1 MANKTKAMLQIRKIL
16 QFLSDGYSERE
27 ISLQV
32 PAHRKTVHTYR
43 ERAQKS
49 GLSYEA
55 LLALSDPEL
64 GDRIVMEKDDPP
76 VNSRAAY
83 VKSQSEYYRGEL
95 TRTGVTLYQL
105 WREYLDNNPDGY
117 GYSWFCEQYSHNVKT
132 PVPAYHT
139 EKEPGKTIEVD
150 FAGKSLSYVDV
161 ITGEVISCPTLVCA
175 LVRSNLTY
183 VEPLESARLEHL
195 IPALNRML
203 MYFGGVPREVTTDN
217 LKQMVNRADRYEPT
231 FSEVADAWGVHNRL
245 FMKAT
250 RPGKPKDKPTV
261 EKHVDI
267 VYKHVYAPIR
277 DILITSREQ
286 LVSLTL
292 KQLDTLNH
300 RPQYKN
306 LPSRWEQFEQ
316 EEKHL
321 LRPLPDHPFVL
332 KKSTQAK
339 VKLNYHVILGEDW
352 HQYSVPWEY
361 IGQQTR
367 ILYDSEV
374 VEVFIGLKRIA
385 VHQRNFRRNRYT
397 TLPEH
402 MPESHLHY
410 KKQRGW
416 TGDDFLEQASRIG
429 NETSASIERIL
440 ASRAFPEQT
449 YDACLGTL
457 RLADKYGKERLEAAC
472 SRANKGMRI
481 NYKTILSILKNN
493 LDQVAPIPRG
503 LFTIIPEHE
512 NIRGAESYR

>member
-1 MANKTKAMLQIRKIL
+1 
-16 QFLSDGYSERE
+16 
-27 ISLQV
+27 V
-32 PAHRKTVHTYR
+32 
-43 ERAQKS
+43 
-49 GLSYEA
+49 
-55 LLALSDPEL
+55 
-64 GDRIVMEKDDPP
+64 
-76 VNSRAAY
+76 
-83 VKSQSEYYRGEL
+83 
-95 TRTGVTLYQL
+95 
-105 WREYLDNNPDGY
+105 
-117 GYSWFCEQYSHNVKT
+117 
-132 PVPAYHT
+132 
-139 EKEPGKTIEVD
+139 
-150 FAGKSLSYVDV
+150 
-161 ITGEVISCPTLVCA
+161 
-175 LVRSNLTY
+175 
-183 VEPLESARLEHL
+183 
-195 IPALNRML
+195 
-203 MYFGGVPREVTTDN
+203 
-217 LKQMVNRADRYEPT
+217 
-231 FSEVADAWGVHNRL
+231 
-245 FMKAT
+245 
-250 RPGKPKDKPTV
+250 
-261 EKHVDI
+261 
-267 VYKHVYAPIR
+267 
-277 DILITSREQ
+277 LITSREQ
-286 LVSLTL
+286 LVNLTL
-292 KQLDTLNH
+292 KELDVLNN

-306 LPSRWEQFEQ
+306 MPSRREQFEQ

-493 LDQVAPIPRG
+493 LDQVAPVPRD